1 MPNPYQ
7 LEVSGETMNLPANMP
22 ASNKIETFFA
32 WGPFLYP
39 LVLLAAF
46 FGTWLLAFA
55 EIGAMPK
62 PNINDPKSLVYLRH
76 TYAREITLVLLT
88 GAPVAAMAGLM
99 AQFLVFRRSLKRRM
113 LFACLLVLTWI
124 ACFSILIYEPFDILV
139 WFLD

>member
-1 MPNPYQ
+1 MPNPYH

-22 ASNKIETFFA
+22 ASNKLETLFA

-39 LVLLAAF
+39 LVLLTAL

-55 EIGAMPK
+55 EIGAMPI
-62 PNINDPKSLVYLRH
+62 PNINDPKSLDYLRQ

-88 GAPVAAMAGLM
+88 GAPGAAVAGLM

-113 LFACLLVLTWI
+113 IFACLLVFTWV
-124 ACFSILIYEPFDILV
+124 ACFSILRYEPFDILV
-139 WFLD
+139 WFFD